1 MIQKKTVTSGTLL
14 SICRNLS
21 ERAGLAVIVA
31 MTAGWPLRPDR
42 LLNAGQDPVRP
53 SPRDGILKPM
63 TLTTTVL
70 VVEDDRDLRR
80 LLRDGLVN
88 EGFTVE
94 TAAGGREALLA
105 ARHAAPELLVIDI
118 GLPDVSGVDIA
129 KTLRTSENGARMR
142 LVALTGY
149 SDSAT
154 RKLAA
159 EAGFDDFVVKPFSTE
174 NLANLLNTQL

>member
-1 MIQKKTVTSGTLL
+1 MSDSSRKQLEQAAIARR
-14 SICRNLS
+14 I
-21 ERAGLAVIVA
+21 
-31 MTAGWPLRPDR
+31 
-42 LLNAGQDPVRP
+42 
-53 SPRDGILKPM
+53 
-63 TLTTTVL
+63 L
-70 VVEDDRDLRR
+70 VVEDDDDSREMLVELIGMLGHRAMGASNATDALRVAKSEEPDVV
-80 LLRDGLVN
+80 L
-88 EGFTVE
+88 
-94 TAAGGREALLA
+94 
-105 ARHAAPELLVIDI
+105 IDI

-174 NLANLLNTQL
+174 NLASLLNTQL